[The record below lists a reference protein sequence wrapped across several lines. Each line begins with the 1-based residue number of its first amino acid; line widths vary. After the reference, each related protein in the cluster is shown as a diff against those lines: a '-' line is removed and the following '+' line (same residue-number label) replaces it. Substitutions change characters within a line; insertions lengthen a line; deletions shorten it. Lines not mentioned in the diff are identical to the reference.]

1 MNKKITKRLKNN
13 SRFFD
18 LSDDLP
24 VEDNEPELITKPPLD
39 ATSKAIAQTTILEEQ
54 LKKTEIDN
62 IPINSNID
70 VLPKAKE
77 EILEKKITD
86 SEVIPEKQN
95 KEIQQISEIQHNQEK
110 ETPQKSL
117 NFVDKPV
124 ISTSPITKSALNQNF
139 VNDEKQKLAIK
150 SFEIPQEELLDKGY
164 HFYCSVRVLDKVR
177 RYAKQKNITIS
188 KLITMILDKVITE
201 E

>member
-1 MNKKITKRLKNN
+1 MNKKTTKRLKNN

-39 ATSKAIAQTTILEEQ
+39 ATSKAITQTNILEEQ
-54 LKKTEIDN
+54 VKKTEID
-62 IPINSNID
+62 IPISNNSN
-70 VLPKAKE
+70 VLSKAKE
-77 EILEKKITD
+77 EILEKKLAV
-86 SEVIPEKQN
+86 SEVIPEKHN
-95 KEIQQISEIQHNQEK
+95 EKTQQTSNTQHNQEN

-117 NFVDKPV
+117 NYVDKSV
-124 ISTSPITKSALNQNF
+124 ISTSPITKNVLNQNS